1 MTHIPLPRPASNVV
15 PFPGS
20 ARIAQ
25 NESRLAAARAI
36 LRDDGRHDTFTVLMA
51 CNTLIELGS
60 PTDRELA
67 DLIVAQTTAHIMRPP
82 LQAPARPAPA
92 RAAPPARITHLHPV
106 ARLACAAVTA
116 LLVLLILHDAPARLA
131 ATLLQAE
138 QTKDW

>member
-1 MTHIPLPRPASNVV
+1 MTQIFPPRPASNVV

-36 LRDDGRHDTFTVLMA
+36 LRDGGRHDTFTVLMA

-82 LQAPARPAPA
+82 LQATARPAP
-92 RAAPPARITHLHPV
+92 PARTAHLHPV
-106 ARLACAAVTA
+106 ARLACAAATA
-116 LLVLLILHDAPARLA
+116 LLVLLILYDTPARLA

-138 QTKDW
+138 QMKDW

>member
-1 MTHIPLPRPASNVV
+1 MTLIPLPRPASNVV

-82 LQAPARPAPA
+82 LQATARP
-92 RAAPPARITHLHPV
+92 APPARITHLHPV
-106 ARLACAAVTA
+106 ARLACAAATA
-116 LLVLLILHDAPARLA
+116 LLVLLILNDTPARLA
-131 ATLLQAE
+131 ATVLQAE
-138 QTKDW
+138 QRKDW

>member
-1 MTHIPLPRPASNVV
+1 MSQISPPRPASNVV
-15 PFPGS
+15 AFPGS

-36 LRDDGRHDTFTVLMA
+36 LRDGGRHDTFTVLMA

-82 LQAPARPAPA
+82 LQATARP
-92 RAAPPARITHLHPV
+92 APPARIAHLHPV
-106 ARLACAAVTA
+106 ARLACAAATA
-116 LLVLLILHDAPARLA
+116 LLVLLIVKDTPARLA

-138 QTKDW
+138 QMKDW

>member
-36 LRDDGRHDTFTVLMA
+36 LRDDGRHDTFTLLMA
-51 CNTLIELGS
+51 CHTLIELGS
-60 PTDRELA
+60 ATDRELA

-82 LQAPARPAPA
+82 LQAPARPAP
-92 RAAPPARITHLHPV
+92 PARIGTLHPV
-106 ARLACAAVTA
+106 VRLACAAATA
-116 LLVLLILHDAPARLA
+116 LLVLLILYDTPARLA

-138 QTKDW
+138 QRKDW